1 MLEKIKSLG
10 LGGGAIVLL
19 GVLAQLF
26 FPWWIIAVVALYVG
40 YFVHESPAK
49 SFAYGTA
56 AVTLMW
62 LTYAGIQSS
71 MNSGLMST
79 SVSEMTG
86 GALSAAQL
94 MVFTGVLGG
103 LVGGFAAMTGTML
116 RQLIDEYRVKS

>member
-1 MLEKIKSLG
+1 MWEKIKSLG

-19 GVLAQLF
+19 GVLAQLL
-26 FPWWIIAVVALYVG
+26 FPWWIIAIVAIYVG

-56 AVTLMW
+56 AVTLIW

-71 MNSGLMST
+71 MNGGLMST
-79 SVSEMTG
+79 SISNMTAG
-86 GALSAAQL
+86 KLSAAQL
-94 MVFTGVLGG
+94 MVFTGLLGG

-116 RQLIDEYRVKS
+116 RQLIKAS

>member
-1 MLEKIKSLG
+1 MWEKIKSLG

-19 GVLAQLF
+19 GVLAQLL

-71 MNSGLMST
+71 MNGGLMST
-79 SVSEMTG
+79 SISGMTG
-86 GALSAAQL
+86 GKLSAAQL
-94 MVFTGVLGG
+94 MIFTGVLGG

-116 RQLIDEYRVKS
+116 RQLIKAS

>member
-1 MLEKIKSLG
+1 MWEKIKSLG

-19 GVLAQLF
+19 GVLAQLL

-40 YFVHESPAK
+40 YFVHESPGK
-49 SFAYGTA
+49 SFVYGTA

-71 MNSGLMST
+71 MNGGLMST
-79 SVSEMTG
+79 SISNMTVG
-86 GALSAAQL
+86 KLSATQL
-94 MVFTGVLGG
+94 MVFTGLLGG

-116 RQLIDEYRVKS
+116 RQLIKAS

>member
-1 MLEKIKSLG
+1 MWEKIKSLG
-10 LGGGAIVLL
+10 LGGGTIVLL
-19 GVLAQLF
+19 GVLAQLL

-71 MNSGLMST
+71 MNGGLMST
-79 SVSEMTG
+79 SISNMTAG
-86 GALSAAQL
+86 KLSAAQL
-94 MVFTGVLGG
+94 MVFTGLLGG

-116 RQLIDEYRVKS
+116 RQLIKAS

>member
-19 GVLAQLF
+19 GVLAQFL

-40 YFVHESPAK
+40 YFVYESPAK

-71 MNSGLMST
+71 MNGGLMSN
-79 SVSEMTG
+79 SVSDMTG
-86 GALSAAQL
+86 GKLSATQL
-94 MVFTGVLGG
+94 MVFTGLLGG

-116 RQLIDEYRVKS
+116 RQLIKAS

>member
-10 LGGGAIVLL
+10 LGGGAIILL
-19 GVLAQLF
+19 GVLAQLL

-71 MNSGLMST
+71 MNGGLMST
-79 SVSEMTG
+79 SISNMTAG
-86 GALSAAQL
+86 KLSAAQL
-94 MVFTGVLGG
+94 MVFTGLLGG

-116 RQLIDEYRVKS
+116 RQLIKAS

>member
-1 MLEKIKSLG
+1 MWDKIKSLG
-10 LGGGAIVLL
+10 LGGGAIILL
-19 GVLAQLF
+19 GVLAQLL
-26 FPWWIIAVVALYVG
+26 FPWWIIALVALYVG

-71 MNSGLMST
+71 MNGGLMSA
-79 SVSEMTG
+79 SVSGMTAG
-86 GALSAAQL
+86 KLSAAQL

-116 RQLIDEYRVKS
+116 RQLIKPS

>member
-1 MLEKIKSLG
+1 MWEKIKSLG

-19 GVLAQLF
+19 GVLAQLL

-40 YFVHESPAK
+40 YFVHESPGK

-71 MNSGLMST
+71 MNGGLMST
-79 SVSEMTG
+79 SISGMTG
-86 GALSAAQL
+86 GKLSATQL
-94 MVFTGVLGG
+94 MVFTGILGG

-116 RQLIDEYRVKS
+116 RQLIKAS